1 MAVPALAPNAPPSTR
16 SSVPPSPRTSA
27 IVDPRIGDLGPA
39 LLALED
45 GTVFPGVAFGAP
57 VAAGGDLVVNTS
69 QTGYQEVCTDP
80 SYAGQVVVMTYPL
93 IGNYGRLIADDQS
106 RRPWLRGLIVANAT
120 AAVEEDGLQLARL
133 LRDSGIPA
141 IAGVDP
147 RALARHLR
155 SKGSLRGVILE
166 PASGSAGAL
175 DRAAAVDRA
184 RAVPRWED
192 QDFVAEVSPAAVTE
206 VGAGDDGLPDD
217 GPLVGIVD
225 FGLKSNIVRSLRR
238 RGLRVRV
245 YPHTVTS
252 PDLLASDVAGV
263 VLSPGPG
270 DPARLAGPVAL
281 AEAIIDDG
289 RPLLGI
295 CLGHQI
301 VGRAAG
307 AETRRLRFGHH
318 GANHPVRDV
327 DTGLVQVTAQ
337 NHEVQVVGDTLAR
350 DGGFH
355 VSQVNLNDGSVEGL
369 RHATKPIETVQY
381 HPEGAPGPLDA
392 LAVFDRFV
400 AAVAPVAAAAV
411 VPADGTASSPA
422 GPIATPASAAWTR

>member
-1 MAVPALAPNAPPSTR
+1 MAALNIAPRPLSR
-16 SSVPPSPRTSA
+16 A

-45 GTVFPGVAFGAP
+45 GTVFEGVAFGAP
-57 VAAGGDLVVNTS
+57 VPAGGDLVVNTS

-93 IGNYGRLIADDQS
+93 IGNHGRLFDDDQS
-106 RRPWLRGLIVANAT
+106 ARPWLRGLVVSNAT
-120 AAVEEDGLQLARL
+120 AAVLDDARQLARL
-133 LRDSGIPA
+133 LRDHDIPA
-141 IAGVDP
+141 IAGVDT

-155 SKGSLRGVILE
+155 ATGSLRGILAE
-166 PASGSAGAL
+166 PGSL
-175 DRAAAVDRA
+175 DRRAAVA
-184 RAVPRWED
+184 RAQAVMRWED

-206 VGAGDDGLPDD
+206 VGAGDDG
-217 GPLVGIVD
+217 PLVAIVD
-225 FGLKSNIVRSLRR
+225 YGLKANIVRSLRR
-238 RGLRVRV
+238 RGARVRV
-245 YPHTVTS
+245 YPHT
-252 PDLLASDVAGV
+252 ADVADVLAEDVEGV

-270 DPARLAGPVAL
+270 DPARLEGPVAL
-281 AEAIIDDG
+281 AKAIIDAG

-318 GANHPVRDV
+318 GANHPVRDL
-327 DTGLVQVTAQ
+327 DTGCVQVTAQ
-337 NHEVQVVGDTLAR
+337 NHEVQVVGETLPR
-350 DGGFH
+350 DGGFR

-369 RHATKPIETVQY
+369 RHVELPIETVQY

-400 AAVAPVAAAAV
+400 ATCN
-411 VPADGTASSPA
+411 G
-422 GPIATPASAAWTR
+422 

>member
-1 MAVPALAPNAPPSTR
+1 MPRLPPGPDPGL
-16 SSVPPSPRTSA
+16 V
-27 IVDPRIGDLGPA
+27 VDPRVGARGPA

-45 GTVFPGVAFGAP
+45 GIVFRGIAFGAD

-93 IGNYGRLIADDQS
+93 IGNYGRIRADDQS
-106 RRPWLRGLIVANAT
+106 ERPWLRALVVATAT
-120 AAVEEDGLQLARL
+120 AAVAEKAGQLAAL
-133 LRDSGIPA
+133 LRDEGIPA
-141 IAGVDP
+141 LAGVDT

-155 SKGSLRGVILE
+155 THGCLRGIVTAPGE
-166 PASGSAGAL
+166 V
-175 DRAAAVDRA
+175 DAADAVDRA
-184 RAVPRWED
+184 RGLARWED
-192 QDFVAEVSPAAVTE
+192 QDFVAAVSPTVAFE
-206 VGAGDDGLPDD
+206 VGEAGAEPDA
-217 GPLVGIVD
+217 PLVAIVD
-225 FGLKSNIVRSLRR
+225 FGLKANIVRSLRR
-238 RGLRVRV
+238 RGVRVRV
-245 YPHTVTS
+245 LPHTAAPGEV
-252 PDLLASDVAGV
+252 LAPDVAGV

-281 AEAIIDDG
+281 ASAVIADG

-295 CLGHQI
+295 CLGHQL

-318 GANHPVRDV
+318 GANHPVQDAES
-327 DTGLVQVTAQ
+327 GCVQVTAQ
-337 NHEVQVVGDTLAR
+337 NHEVTVDGATLPPAS
-350 DGGFH
+350 GFY

-369 RHATKPIETVQY
+369 RHRSLPIETVQY

-400 AAVAPVAAAAV
+400 ARVQSHAR
-411 VPADGTASSPA
+411 GRS
-422 GPIATPASAAWTR
+422 RR